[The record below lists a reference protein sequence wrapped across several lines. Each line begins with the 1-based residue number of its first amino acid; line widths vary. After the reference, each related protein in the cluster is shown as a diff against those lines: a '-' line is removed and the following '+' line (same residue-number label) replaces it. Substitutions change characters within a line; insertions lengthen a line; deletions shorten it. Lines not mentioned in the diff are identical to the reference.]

1 MFCNSTTILF
11 ISIIITKLLTIQI
24 INDTILNIQL
34 NIITNIKGDTM
45 DRNKIVSTV
54 KRQEE
59 EKVGFSLKL
68 PISVKEEL
76 QKISEKENISM
87 NSLIVATLQSMI
99 DDECG
104 QQLLIAKTLLTN
116 YKFNVAKEIETIED
130 IGLDGDNVEYYQKM
144 LDTKKQINDFLKD

>member
-1 MFCNSTTILF
+1 LTLNNFN
-11 ISIIITKLLTIQI
+11 SIIL
-24 INDTILNIQL
+24 DIQL
-34 NIITNIKGDTM
+34 NIIINIKGDTM
-45 DRNKIVSTV
+45 NRNKIVSAV

-104 QQLLIAKTLLTN
+104 QQLAIARTLLSS
-116 YKFNVAKEIETIED
+116 YKNRIVQELERYEYE
-130 IGLDGDNVEYYQKM
+130 GLDQDSYEYYNKISF
-144 LDTKKQINDFLKD
+144 DKRQIDELLKDK

>member
-1 MFCNSTTILF
+1 MN
-11 ISIIITKLLTIQI
+11 
-24 INDTILNIQL
+24 
-34 NIITNIKGDTM
+34 
-45 DRNKIVSTV
+45 RNKIVSTV

-76 QKISEKENISM
+76 QKISEKESISM

-104 QQLLIAKTLLTN
+104 QQLLIAKTLLTE
-116 YKFNVAKEIETIED
+116 YRLKVAKEIED
-130 IGLDGDNVEYYQKM
+130 IDYIGIDGDNVEYYQKM
-144 LDTKKQINDFLKD
+144 LDIKKQIHDFLKN

>member
-1 MFCNSTTILF
+1 MN
-11 ISIIITKLLTIQI
+11 
-24 INDTILNIQL
+24 
-34 NIITNIKGDTM
+34 
-45 DRNKIVSTV
+45 RNKIVSAV

-104 QQLLIAKTLLTN
+104 QQLLIAKTLLTS
-116 YKFNVAKEIETIED
+116 YKSTVDRKIEEID
-130 IGLDGDNVEYYQKM
+130 YMGLDGDNVEYYQTM
-144 LDTKKQINDFLKD
+144 LETRKQINDFLKD

>member
-1 MFCNSTTILF
+1 MN
-11 ISIIITKLLTIQI
+11 
-24 INDTILNIQL
+24 
-34 NIITNIKGDTM
+34 
-45 DRNKIVSTV
+45 RNKIVSTV

-76 QKISEKENISM
+76 QKISEKESISM

-104 QQLLIAKTLLTN
+104 QQLLIAKTLLTE
-116 YKFNVAKEIETIED
+116 YRLKVAKEIED
-130 IGLDGDNVEYYQKM
+130 IDYIGVDGNNVEYYQKI
-144 LDTKKQINDFLKD
+144 LDTKKQTNDFLKD

>member
-1 MFCNSTTILF
+1 MN
-11 ISIIITKLLTIQI
+11 
-24 INDTILNIQL
+24 
-34 NIITNIKGDTM
+34 
-45 DRNKIVSTV
+45 RNKIVSAV

-104 QQLLIAKTLLTN
+104 QQLLIAKTLLTE
-116 YKFNVAKEIETIED
+116 YRLKVAKEIED
-130 IGLDGDNVEYYQKM
+130 IDYIGIDGDNVEYYQKM
-144 LDTKKQINDFLKD
+144 LDIKKQIHDFLKN

>member
-1 MFCNSTTILF
+1 M
-11 ISIIITKLLTIQI
+11 I
-24 INDTILNIQL
+24 INIHLNIL
-34 NIITNIKGDTM
+34 INIKGDTM
-45 DRNKIVSTV
+45 NRNKIVSTV

-76 QKISEKENISM
+76 QKISEKESISM

-104 QQLLIAKTLLTN
+104 QQLLIAKTLLTE
-116 YKFNVAKEIETIED
+116 YRLKVAKEIED
-130 IGLDGDNVEYYQKM
+130 IDYIGIDGDNVEYYQKM
-144 LDTKKQINDFLKD
+144 LDIKKQIHDFLKN

>member
-1 MFCNSTTILF
+1 M
-11 ISIIITKLLTIQI
+11 I
-24 INDTILNIQL
+24 INIHLNIL
-34 NIITNIKGDTM
+34 INIKGDTM
-45 DRNKIVSTV
+45 NRNKIVSTV

-76 QKISEKENISM
+76 QKISEKESISM

-104 QQLLIAKTLLTN
+104 QQLLIAKNLSTEYRL
-116 YKFNVAKEIETIED
+116 KVAKEIED
-130 IGLDGDNVEYYQKM
+130 IDYIGIDGDNVEYYQKM
-144 LDTKKQINDFLKD
+144 LDIKKQIHDFLKN

>member
-1 MFCNSTTILF
+1 MN
-11 ISIIITKLLTIQI
+11 
-24 INDTILNIQL
+24 
-34 NIITNIKGDTM
+34 
-45 DRNKIVSTV
+45 RNKIVSAV

-116 YKFNVAKEIETIED
+116 YKFNVAKEIETIDD

-144 LDTKKQINDFLKD
+144 LDIKKQIHDFLKN

>member
-1 MFCNSTTILF
+1 M
-11 ISIIITKLLTIQI
+11 I
-24 INDTILNIQL
+24 INIHLNIL
-34 NIITNIKGDTM
+34 INIKGDTM
-45 DRNKIVSTV
+45 NRNKIVSAV

-76 QKISEKENISM
+76 QKISEKESISM

-104 QQLLIAKTLLTN
+104 QQLLIAKTLLTE
-116 YKFNVAKEIETIED
+116 YRLKVAKEIED
-130 IGLDGDNVEYYQKM
+130 IDYIGVDGNNVEYYQKI

>member
-1 MFCNSTTILF
+1 
-11 ISIIITKLLTIQI
+11 
-24 INDTILNIQL
+24 
-34 NIITNIKGDTM
+34 M

-104 QQLLIAKTLLTN
+104 QQLAIARTLLST
-116 YKFNVAKEIETIED
+116 YKSRIVRELEQYEYE
-130 IGLDGDNVEYYQKM
+130 GLDPDSYEYYNKISF
-144 LDTKKQINDFLKD
+144 DKRQIDELLKDK

>member
-1 MFCNSTTILF
+1 MTLKYFLD
-11 ISIIITKLLTIQI
+11 I
-24 INDTILNIQL
+24 INNIQL
-34 NIITNIKGDTM
+34 NIILNTKGDTM
-45 DRNKIVSTV
+45 NRNKIVSAV

-104 QQLLIAKTLLTN
+104 QQLLIAKTLLTE
-116 YKFNVAKEIETIED
+116 YRLKVAKEIED
-130 IGLDGDNVEYYQKM
+130 IDYIGVDGNNVEYYQKM
-144 LDTKKQINDFLKD
+144 LDIKKQIHDFLKN

>member
-1 MFCNSTTILF
+1 M
-11 ISIIITKLLTIQI
+11 I
-24 INDTILNIQL
+24 INIHLNIL
-34 NIITNIKGDTM
+34 INIKGDTM
-45 DRNKIVSTV
+45 NRNKIVSTV

-104 QQLLIAKTLLTN
+104 QQLLIAKTLLTE
-116 YKFNVAKEIETIED
+116 YRLKVAKEIED
-130 IGLDGDNVEYYQKM
+130 IDYIGIDGDNVEYYQKM
-144 LDTKKQINDFLKD
+144 LDIKKQIHDFLKN

>member
-1 MFCNSTTILF
+1 MN
-11 ISIIITKLLTIQI
+11 
-24 INDTILNIQL
+24 
-34 NIITNIKGDTM
+34 
-45 DRNKIVSTV
+45 RNKIVSAV

-104 QQLLIAKTLLTN
+104 KQLRIAEIALSNYQPILL
-116 YKFNVAKEIETIED
+116 KRMEEIRFDGFDEDSVIE
-130 IGLDGDNVEYYQKM
+130 YQK
-144 LDTKKQINDFLKD
+144 LEYSVKQISDFLKDQK

>member
-1 MFCNSTTILF
+1 M
-11 ISIIITKLLTIQI
+11 I
-24 INDTILNIQL
+24 INIHLNIL
-34 NIITNIKGDTM
+34 INIKGDTM
-45 DRNKIVSTV
+45 NRNKIVSTV

-76 QKISEKENISM
+76 QKISEKESISM

-104 QQLLIAKTLLTN
+104 QQLLIAKTLLTE
-116 YKFNVAKEIETIED
+116 YRLKVAKEIED
-130 IGLDGDNVEYYQKM
+130 IDYIGVDGNNVEYYQKI

>member
-1 MFCNSTTILF
+1 MN
-11 ISIIITKLLTIQI
+11 
-24 INDTILNIQL
+24 
-34 NIITNIKGDTM
+34 
-45 DRNKIVSTV
+45 RNKIVSAV

-76 QKISEKENISM
+76 QKISEKESISM

-104 QQLLIAKTLLTN
+104 QQLLIAKTLLTE
-116 YKFNVAKEIETIED
+116 YRLKVAKEI
-130 IGLDGDNVEYYQKM
+130 
-144 LDTKKQINDFLKD
+144 

>member
-1 MFCNSTTILF
+1 MTLKYFLD
-11 ISIIITKLLTIQI
+11 I
-24 INDTILNIQL
+24 INNIQL
-34 NIITNIKGDTM
+34 NIILNTKEDTM
-45 DRNKIVSTV
+45 NRNKIVSAV

-104 QQLLIAKTLLTN
+104 QQLLIAKTLLTE
-116 YKFNVAKEIETIED
+116 YRLKVAKEIED
-130 IGLDGDNVEYYQKM
+130 IDYIGVDGNNVEYYQKI

>member
-1 MFCNSTTILF
+1 MNKILTNKIF
-11 ISIIITKLLTIQI
+11 
-24 INDTILNIQL
+24 NDTILNIHL
-34 NIITNIKGDTM
+34 NITLNIKGESM
-45 DRNKIVSTV
+45 NRNKIVSAV

-76 QKISEKENISM
+76 QKISEKESISM

-104 QQLLIAKTLLTN
+104 QQLAIAKTLLSS
-116 YKFNVAKEIETIED
+116 YKSKIVQELEQYEYE
-130 IGLDGDNVEYYQKM
+130 GLDQDSYEYYNKIAF
-144 LDTKKQINDFLKD
+144 DKRQIDELLKDK

>member
-1 MFCNSTTILF
+1 MTLKYFLD
-11 ISIIITKLLTIQI
+11 I
-24 INDTILNIQL
+24 INNIQL
-34 NIITNIKGDTM
+34 NIILNTKGDTM
-45 DRNKIVSTV
+45 NRNKIVSAV

-104 QQLLIAKTLLTN
+104 QQLLIAKTLLTE
-116 YKFNVAKEIETIED
+116 YRLKVAKEIED
-130 IGLDGDNVEYYQKM
+130 IDYIGVDGNNVEYYQKI

>member
-1 MFCNSTTILF
+1 MN
-11 ISIIITKLLTIQI
+11 
-24 INDTILNIQL
+24 
-34 NIITNIKGDTM
+34 
-45 DRNKIVSTV
+45 RNKIVSAV

-76 QKISEKENISM
+76 QKISEM

-144 LDTKKQINDFLKD
+144 LDVKKQIHDFLKD